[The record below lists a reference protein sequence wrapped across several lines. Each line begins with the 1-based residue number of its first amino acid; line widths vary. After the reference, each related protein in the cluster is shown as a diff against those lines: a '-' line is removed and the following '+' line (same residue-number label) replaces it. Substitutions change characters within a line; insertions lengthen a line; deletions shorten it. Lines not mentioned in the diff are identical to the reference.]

1 MAFRLV
7 GSAGDVQNA
16 AVVNMAASGVI
27 RPGSVVQF
35 DVAQNAVSAALSTS
49 PTTAIIG
56 VSLDYV
62 QGLSDTF
69 VRVIPFVQGQV
80 WEADC
85 THAVSTLHIFRRHR
99 LGITDPMLLEN
110 AGTATNMNSGESI
123 STGVF
128 FAYAITGATTGSG
141 KILGTFLTGRQAH
154 RGTDSANLTF

>member
-7 GSAGDVQNA
+7 SSGGNVTDP

-27 RPGSVVQF
+27 RPGMVVQHGISLG
-35 DVAQNAVSAALSTS
+35 VVSAALSAS

-62 QGLSDTF
+62 QGNSDTF
-69 VRVIPFVQGQV
+69 VRVIPFAPGQI

-85 THAVSTLHIFRRHR
+85 VSAVSTLHILRRHR

-110 AGTATNMNSGESI
+110 SGASSVNEGESI
-123 STGVF
+123 SVGVF
-128 FAYAITGATTGSG
+128 FAYAITGSTSGSG

-154 RGTDSANLTF
+154 RGTDSANLGF

>member
-7 GSAGDVQNA
+7 GSGGDVTDPA
-16 AVVNMAASGVI
+16 MINMPASGVI
-27 RPGSVVQF
+27 RPGGVVQF
-35 DVAQNAVSAALSTS
+35 DVALSAVSAALSTT
-49 PTTAIIG
+49 PTTALVG

-69 VRVIPFVQGQV
+69 VRVIPFVQGQL

-85 THAVSTLHIFRRHR
+85 AHAVSTLHVLRRHR

-110 AGTATNMNSGESI
+110 AGASTVNSGESI

-128 FAYAITGATTGSG
+128 FAYAITGSTSGSG
-141 KILGTFLTGRQAH
+141 KLIGTFLTGRQAQ

>member
-7 GSAGDVQNA
+7 SSGGNVTDP

-27 RPGSVVQF
+27 RPGMVVEF
-35 DVAQNAVSAALSTS
+35 DTTLSAVSAAISTT
-49 PTTAIIG
+49 PTTALIG

-62 QGLSDTF
+62 QGLSDAF
-69 VRVIPFVQGQV
+69 VRVIPFAQGQI

-85 THAVSTLHIFRRHR
+85 TSAVSTLHLFRRHR
-99 LGITDPMLLEN
+99 LGLTNPMFLEN
-110 AGTATNMNSGESI
+110 AGASTVNSGESI

-141 KILGTFLTGRQAH
+141 KLLGTFLTGRQAQ